1 MKSNCKFVYLI
12 AAFAALK
19 LFFLAVVFGA
29 NSDNFGLQFSYAP
42 HPMQYLFQILFIL
55 FIISPPLIVVL
66 LFLIWKEL
74 KDRNKLK

>member
-1 MKSNCKFVYLI
+1 MKSNYKFVYLI
-12 AAFAALK
+12 AAFAAVK
-19 LFFLAVVFGA
+19 LFLLTVVFGA
-29 NSDNFGLQFSYAP
+29 NSDNFGFQLPFAA